1 MTGFEPLR
9 LGVVGMSH
17 LGLTVGVCAGWL
29 GYSVICCD
37 TNVEKIQMLRG
48 GRLPMYER
56 GLEEKYEEGKAHLHF
71 VDNLEELK
79 QCAVVIF
86 ALDTPTDEG
95 NRSNL
100 SLLQSW
106 ILDAAPNLSVGTT
119 LVVMSQVPSGFMNAL
134 RHKLSALRPDLAE
147 KLYYWVETL
156 GFGDAVRN
164 FIEPERII
172 VGSASARE
180 PDGAFGIF
188 LKRFRCPIFVM
199 RYESAELVKEA
210 ISLYRAF
217 SMSFA
222 HFMSEICE
230 RAGGSMRELIPALRS
245 DRRIGEHAQ
254 IDPSLGVAG
263 GNIERDLVQLRE
275 TARALQV
282 DAQLLD
288 SILSSNT
295 KGYEWLMRQVR
306 EVCNAIEPGG
316 KIGFLGIA
324 YKKNTE
330 STRNSFA
337 LRALEE
343 IETSALVYAYD
354 PHATLPEELHGKVR
368 VAPLDEVI
376 READALVVMTDWEH
390 FERMPLEGV
399 ARLMRG
405 NVIIDCWGLI
415 DPRAARDAGLVVRTM
430 GEGRTAEQQMF
441 GEASPP
447 IPDLSL
453 IPTPGEPPI
462 FT

>member
-17 LGLTVGVCAGWL
+17 LGLTVGVCSGWL

-37 TNVEKIQMLRG
+37 TNHEKIQMLRG

-71 VDNLEELK
+71 ADTLDELR

-86 ALDTPTDEG
+86 ALDTPTDED

-106 ILDAAPNLSVGTT
+106 ILDAAPNLSHGATV
-119 LVVMSQVPSGFMNAL
+119 VVMSQVPSGFMNAL
-134 RHKLSALRPDLAE
+134 RHKLSAVRPDLAE

-164 FIEPERII
+164 FVEPERII
-172 VGSASARE
+172 VGSASGRE
-180 PDGAFGIF
+180 ADGAFGMF

-199 RYESAELVKEA
+199 RYESAEIVKEA

-222 HFMSEICE
+222 QFIAEICE
-230 RAGGSMRELIPALRS
+230 RAGGSVRELIPALRS
-245 DRRIGEHAQ
+245 DKRIGEHAQ

-282 DAQLLD
+282 DAALLD
-288 SILSSNT
+288 TILDSNT
-295 KGYEWLMRQVR
+295 RGYDWMMRQVR
-306 EVCNAIEPGG
+306 EVLDVIEPGG

-343 IETSALVYAYD
+343 IETSALLYAYD
-354 PHATLPEELHGKVR
+354 PHATLPEELLGKVR
-368 VAPLDEVI
+368 VGPLDEVV

-390 FERMPLEGV
+390 FERMSLDGV
-399 ARLMRG
+399 ARIMRG
-405 NVIIDCWGLI
+405 NVIIDCWGVI
-415 DPRAARDAGLVVRTM
+415 DPRAARDAGLIIRTM
-430 GEGRTAEQQMF
+430 GEGRSSEQQMH
-441 GEASPP
+441 EAPS